1 MTNDARLAGLVA
13 TFNLRPDRYID
24 ASWLPADWPL
34 ALRDPV
40 RYGEAGRAVLARALL
55 QAHQLHGEW
64 DYDFAAMEKRVALLP
79 ADALER
85 LAVCCGLC
93 LHRQWLREGEVS
105 RKTRQAIDLAFGAPL
120 VAFALERMPAFEA
133 VAETLQA
140 QRQYPR
146 LAVETLRARGRRL
159 LTDFLV
165 PFGPAVIRRL
175 ALKFPRNAADADR
188 PPYLLGRTQ
197 RAELGELLRLSL
209 IPEQVPAWDWLF

>member
-1 MTNDARLAGLVA
+1 MTMEARVAALVA

-34 ALRDPV
+34 PLRDPM
-40 RYGEAGRAVLARALL
+40 RYGEAGRAVLAQALL
-55 QAHQLHGEW
+55 QAHRLQGEW
-64 DYDFAAMEKRVALLP
+64 DYDFQPAEKRIALLP

-85 LAVCCGLC
+85 MAACCGLC

-105 RKTRQAIDLAFGAPL
+105 RKTQQAIDLAFGAPL
-120 VAFALERMPAFEA
+120 VTFALERMPAFEA
-133 VAETLQA
+133 VAETLQP

-165 PFGPAVIRRL
+165 PFGPAVTGRL
-175 ALKFPRNAADADR
+175 ALKFPRNVAHADR

-209 IPEQVPAWDWLF
+209 IPEQVPEWDWLF

>member
-1 MTNDARLAGLVA
+1 MTTDARLAGLVA

-24 ASWLPADWPL
+24 PSWLPADWPL
-34 ALRDPV
+34 PLRDPA

-55 QAHQLHGEW
+55 QAHHLDEEW
-64 DYDFAAMEKRVALLP
+64 DYDFAPVDKRIALLP
-79 ADALER
+79 GDALEHM
-85 LAVCCGLC
+85 AVCCGLC
-93 LHRQWLREGEVS
+93 LHRQWLREADVP

-120 VAFALERMPAFEA
+120 MVFALERMPAFEA
-133 VAETLQA
+133 VAETLQT
-140 QRQYPR
+140 QRQHPR

-159 LTDFLV
+159 LTDFLA
-165 PFGPAVIRRL
+165 PFGPAVLRRL
-175 ALKFPRNAADADR
+175 ALKFPRNAGGADR